1 MIVLHFMNFIGLSF
15 LKLIIVTLLFIAMG
29 FSLAFMIAM
38 EQLTYALEYINSYV
52 DWSKKI
58 RL

>member
-1 MIVLHFMNFIGLSF
+1 MIVLNFMNFIGLSF
-15 LKLIIVTLLFIAMG
+15 LKLLIVTLLFIAMG

-52 DWSKKI
+52 D
-58 RL
+58 